1 MGQFLQV
8 NGDYNIKAGE
18 GAKITLDTGPA
29 VSGGSVRVTGNLIV
43 EGDTVYVAAT
53 NLDLTDNIILLNSGE
68 TGEGV
73 TLVYSGF
80 EIDRGFYTDSSAVP
94 RTSLL
99 YKEVLDIVDIEEYDE
114 RPAWF
119 IANGSAPGPFN
130 FDESNLRLR
139 RILTDS
145 ATDSGDLILIGTGTG
160 VIKVIGTD
168 NYENQVTH
176 DDDIPNKKYV
186 DDAIQTQPTFQIVA
200 PQLQDTRVII
210 ADVDITPNIST
221 EFGSLAYFNSVT
233 GEDTDGLSAV
243 SVLVDGTLV
252 AQFYETKVLFGKTGS
267 HGIEFDGPNFE
278 IRPEASITNQNIFIK
293 TRGISGTSTGKLQ
306 TDYAIQLDRISSEP
320 TYVSG
325 STLVYGKSLDIGDS
339 GVWFVNDSSNS
350 RKRHGE
356 LISKNK
362 ALVFSMLF

>member
-29 VSGGSVRVTGNLIV
+29 ISGGSVRVTGNLIV

-94 RTSLL
+94 RSSLL
-99 YKEVLDIVDIEEYDE
+99 YQEVSDIVDPEDND
-114 RPAWF
+114 PHPTWF
-119 IANGSAPGPFN
+119 IANGAAPGPFN
-130 FDESNLRLR
+130 YDESNLRLR
-139 RILTDS
+139 RILTNS
-145 ATDSGDLILIGTGTG
+145 GTDDGDLILIGAGTG
-160 VIKVIGTD
+160 VVKVIGTD
-168 NYENQVTH
+168 NYEDQVTH

-186 DDAIQTQPTFQIVA
+186 DDAIQEQPTFQIVA

-210 ADVDITPNIST
+210 ADVDITPNIAT
-221 EFGSLAYFNSVT
+221 EFGSLAYFNAVT
-233 GEDTDGLSAV
+233 TEDTNGLSAV
-243 SVLVDGTLV
+243 SVLIDGTLV
-252 AQFYETKVLFGKTGS
+252 AQFYETKILFGKTGS
-267 HGIEFDGPNFE
+267 HGIEVDGLNYE
-278 IRPEASITNQNIFIK
+278 IRPEESITDQNIFIK
-293 TRGISGTSTGKLQ
+293 TRGLSGTSTGKLQ
-306 TDYAIQLDRISSEP
+306 TDYALQLDKIANAP
-320 TYVSG
+320 NYVSG
-325 STLVYGKSLDIGDS
+325 STLIHSKELGVGNS
-339 GVWFVNDSSNS
+339 GVWFVNDSLDVG
-350 RKRHGE
+350 KREGE
-356 LISKNK
+356 LISTNK